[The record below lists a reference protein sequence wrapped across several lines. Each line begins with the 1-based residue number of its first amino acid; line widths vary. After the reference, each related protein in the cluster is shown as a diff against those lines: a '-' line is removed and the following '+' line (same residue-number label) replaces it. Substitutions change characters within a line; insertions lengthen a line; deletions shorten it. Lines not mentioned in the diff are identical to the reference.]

1 MKMKILLRVFTTC
14 IFIVSNTFCSDVF
27 VPQNSTII
35 HNFVSLYSASL
46 CCMNKNTCNF
56 STIRLSSNCAPFSIP
71 SKYNTI
77 LSTSEYIRMIQ
88 SNLLSNELSVWYYI
102 FCCCRSHV
110 IIEKNYW
117 ALSNKI
123 SYERLPDNCKKLLS
137 ENITE
142 LRRKCDTKVAQK
154 LSLLTAINV
163 WWKDALSSIKEIV
176 GKQALSHK
184 HTLTEALFILHLKP
198 SSILSVFR
206 QNNEGEDVL
215 FYANCLTGAL
225 ACVLKH
231 EGKIPSDFEF
241 EILPTDDAKGYF
253 LRNVKKLMQAYTG
266 YLYFISGENTI
277 NNRKDKIERSKKKVH
292 NLLQEEE
299 KCKLKQD

>member
-46 CCMNKNTCNF
+46 CCMDKNTCNF
-56 STIRLSSNCAPFSIP
+56 STIRLSLNCAPFSIP

-123 SYERLPDNCKKLLS
+123 SYERLPDNCKKLLNG
-137 ENITE
+137 NIKE
-142 LRRKCDTKVAQK
+142 LRRKCDIKVAKK
-154 LSLLTAINV
+154 LSLLTAINTS
-163 WWKDALSSIKEIV
+163 WEDTLSSINEIV
-176 GKQALSHK
+176 EEKALFHDY
-184 HTLTEALFILHLKP
+184 TLTEALFIIHLKP
-198 SSILSVFR
+198 SQSCTSTSIWSNWSKLF
-206 QNNEGEDVL
+206 QKDNEYKEEDVL
-215 FYANCLTGAL
+215 FYAECLTGAL
-225 ACVLKH
+225 SRVLKH
-231 EGKIPSDFEF
+231 DGKIPSDFEF

-253 LRNVKKLMQAYTG
+253 LRNVKKLMQAYKDN
-266 YLYFISGENTI
+266 FIKE
-277 NNRKDKIERSKKKVH
+277 
-292 NLLQEEE
+292 
-299 KCKLKQD
+299 